1 MEYENDVVTD
11 ISVTEN
17 GKVVFAPDV
26 IATIAGLAASEVPGV
41 AGLAGTVMEGLSGI
55 FGKKS
60 MTKGVRVEVGQ
71 EEAAVDISINVRYG
85 VRIQDVCAAVQTE
98 IKNAI
103 ETMTALRV
111 VEVNVVVQGVVF
123 DEPEKAE
130 KKEKKTEIETRVK

>member
-1 MEYENDVVTD
+1 MDYENDVVTD

-26 IATIAGLAASEVPGV
+26 IATIAGLAATEVSGV
-41 AGLAGTVMEGLSGI
+41 AGLAGTVMEGITGI

-71 EEAAVDISINVRYG
+71 EEAAVDISINVNYG
-85 VRIQDVCAAVQTE
+85 VRIQDVCAAVQNE

-111 VEVNVVVQGVVF
+111 VEVNVMVQGVVF
-123 DEPEKAE
+123 EEPERVDK
-130 KKEKKTEIETRVK
+130 KKEKPEIETRVK

>member
-26 IATIAGLAASEVPGV
+26 IATIAGLAAAEVEGV
-41 AGLAGTVMEGLSGI
+41 SGLAGTVMEGISGL
-55 FGKKS
+55 FNKKS

-71 EEAAVDISINVRYG
+71 EEAAVDISINVNYG
-85 VRIQDVCAAVQTE
+85 ARIQDVCAAVQKE

-111 VEVNVVVQGVVF
+111 VEVNVMVQGVTF
-123 DEPEKAE
+123 DEGEKVDK
-130 KKEKKTEIETRVK
+130 KKEKTEIETRVK